1 LTRYMTVL
9 TKGTPR
15 KCWLYVFPKSL
26 IISVIERI
34 RLSKIKKTRYKPTT
48 KNKYFLSFSEFKE

>member
-1 LTRYMTVL
+1 MTVL
-9 TKGTPR
+9 TNGTPR

-26 IISVIERI
+26 IISVIDRI